1 MDKWM
6 FVLRNLAQL
15 LERPAALQERVFKR
29 LFEQAEIA
37 RFSPSEHRDYLASE
51 KAYRDMRN
59 VLKNAQK
66 NTRDEGFAE
75 GREAGMEA
83 GKEEQKCE
91 MVRNMFE
98 AGMPVADIARFTRL
112 TEEAVQELLR

>member
-51 KAYRDMRN
+51 KAYRDMYS
-59 VLKNAQK
+59 VLSR
-66 NTRDEGFAE
+66 TP
-75 GREAGMEA
+75 
-83 GKEEQKCE
+83 EEHS
-91 MVRNMFE
+91 
-98 AGMPVADIARFTRL
+98 
-112 TEEAVQELLR
+112 

>member
-37 RFSPSEHRDYLASE
+37 RFTPR
-51 KAYRDMRN
+51 
-59 VLKNAQK
+59 
-66 NTRDEGFAE
+66 
-75 GREAGMEA
+75 
-83 GKEEQKCE
+83 
-91 MVRNMFE
+91 
-98 AGMPVADIARFTRL
+98 
-112 TEEAVQELLR
+112 